1 MLVLRFSH
9 VFFGAL
15 WVGMMAFQTFF
26 LMPALAEVGP
36 DSGKLMAALM
46 RRRLPVILP
55 IVALITLVSGF
66 WLFQRL
72 SGGAPAGLMRTPMG
86 LAFGSGGL
94 AALLAFLL
102 GIVVMR
108 PAMMRSTALQQSLAS
123 ASPEERATRSAEI
136 QRLRA
141 RGAMTGWVVMI
152 LLLYALGA
160 MAGRDT
166 CEARE
171 HPRVACDMMTRTRLA
186 VRHAARY
193 CFATS
198 EMASTVSS
206 EPPQLGS
213 RPGPGAEG
221 LDVVRDL
228 PHLIRRQHIGGF
240 GHRRAVDP
248 GHRPDVNVARRA

>member
-1 MLVLRFSH
+1 MLLVLRFSH

-36 DSGKLMAALM
+36 ESGKFMAALM

-66 WLFQRL
+66 WLFQRV

-108 PAMMRSTALQQSLAS
+108 PAMMQSTALQQSLAS

-141 RGAMTGWVVMI
+141 RGASEGFDYVIAGAGHNSLVCAAYLARAGNRVLVLEGSAMI
-152 LLLYALGA
+152 GGGVKTAEVLLPGYKTDGINQNP
-160 MAGRDT
+160 MIRDNEIPLRDYGYET
-166 CEARE
+166 I
-171 HPRVACDMMTRTRLA
+171 
-186 VRHAARY
+186 
-193 CFATS
+193 
-198 EMASTVSS
+198 
-206 EPPQLGS
+206 EP
-213 RPGPGAEG
+213 
-221 LDVVRDL
+221 DVVV
-228 PHLIRRQHIGGF
+228 HILVLLGT
-240 GHRRAVDP
+240 
-248 GHRPDVNVARRA
+248 

>member
-1 MLVLRFSH
+1 MLVLRFAH

-26 LMPALAEVGP
+26 LMPALAELGP
-36 DSGKLMAALM
+36 EAGKFMAALM
-46 RRRLPVILP
+46 RRRIPVILP

-72 SGGAPAGLMRTPMG
+72 SGGAAAGLMRTPMG

-108 PAMMRSTALQQSLAS
+108 PAMMRSTQLAQSLAS
-123 ASPEERATRSAEI
+123 ASSEERAMRSAEI

-160 MAGRDT
+160 MA
-166 CEARE
+166 
-171 HPRVACDMMTRTRLA
+171 V
-186 VRHAARY
+186 ARY
-193 CFATS
+193 
-198 EMASTVSS
+198 
-206 EPPQLGS
+206 L
-213 RPGPGAEG
+213 
-221 LDVVRDL
+221 
-228 PHLIRRQHIGGF
+228 
-240 GHRRAVDP
+240 
-248 GHRPDVNVARRA
+248 

>member
-1 MLVLRFSH
+1 MLLLRFAH

-26 LMPALAEVGP
+26 LTPALAEAGP

-46 RRRLPVILP
+46 RRRIPVVMP
-55 IVALITLVSGF
+55 IVALITPISGF

-72 SGGAPAGLMRTPMG
+72 SGGAAAGLVRTPMG
-86 LAFGSGGL
+86 LAFGSGGV

-108 PAMMRSTALQQSLAS
+108 PAMLRSTVVAASLAS
-123 ASPEERATRSAEI
+123 ASLEERAQLSAEL

-160 MAGRDT
+160 MA
-166 CEARE
+166 
-171 HPRVACDMMTRTRLA
+171 V
-186 VRHAARY
+186 ARY
-193 CFATS
+193 
-198 EMASTVSS
+198 
-206 EPPQLGS
+206 L
-213 RPGPGAEG
+213 
-221 LDVVRDL
+221 
-228 PHLIRRQHIGGF
+228 
-240 GHRRAVDP
+240 
-248 GHRPDVNVARRA
+248 

>member
-1 MLVLRFSH
+1 MLVLRFSR

-15 WVGMMAFQTFF
+15 GVGMMAFQLFF

-102 GIVVMR
+102 GISV
-108 PAMMRSTALQQSLAS
+108 
-123 ASPEERATRSAEI
+123 
-136 QRLRA
+136 
-141 RGAMTGWVVMI
+141 RGARIMRRHPVGQC
-152 LLLYALGA
+152 LG
-160 MAGRDT
+160 
-166 CEARE
+166 
-171 HPRVACDMMTRTRLA
+171 
-186 VRHAARY
+186 
-193 CFATS
+193 
-198 EMASTVSS
+198 
-206 EPPQLGS
+206 
-213 RPGPGAEG
+213 
-221 LDVVRDL
+221 
-228 PHLIRRQHIGGF
+228 
-240 GHRRAVDP
+240 
-248 GHRPDVNVARRA
+248 

>member
-1 MLVLRFSH
+1 LLVLRFSH

-26 LMPALAEVGP
+26 LMPALAEAGP

-72 SGGAPAGLMRTPMG
+72 SGGAPAGLMRTPIG

-108 PAMMRSTALQQSLAS
+108 PAMMRSTVPS
-123 ASPEERATRSAEI
+123 ARWR
-136 QRLRA
+136 
-141 RGAMTGWVVMI
+141 W
-152 LLLYALGA
+152 
-160 MAGRDT
+160 RDT
-166 CEARE
+166 CEARK
-171 HPRVACDMMTRTRLA
+171 HPA
-186 VRHAARY
+186 
-193 CFATS
+193 
-198 EMASTVSS
+198 
-206 EPPQLGS
+206 
-213 RPGPGAEG
+213 
-221 LDVVRDL
+221 
-228 PHLIRRQHIGGF
+228 
-240 GHRRAVDP
+240 
-248 GHRPDVNVARRA
+248 

>member
-1 MLVLRFSH
+1 MLVLRFAH

-36 DSGKLMAALM
+36 DAGKLMAALM

-72 SGGAPAGLMRTPMG
+72 SGGAAAGLVRTPMG
-86 LAFGSGGL
+86 LAFGSGGA
-94 AALLAFLL
+94 AALLAFLV

-108 PAMMRSTALQQSLAS
+108 PAMMRSAALGASLPS
-123 ASPEERATRSAEI
+123 ASPEERARISAEL

-160 MAGRDT
+160 MA
-166 CEARE
+166 
-171 HPRVACDMMTRTRLA
+171 V
-186 VRHAARY
+186 ARY
-193 CFATS
+193 
-198 EMASTVSS
+198 
-206 EPPQLGS
+206 L
-213 RPGPGAEG
+213 
-221 LDVVRDL
+221 
-228 PHLIRRQHIGGF
+228 
-240 GHRRAVDP
+240 
-248 GHRPDVNVARRA
+248 